1 MCFVDFGFT
10 EVLTLV
16 GKNVIVRGQLF
27 HCWKLLLMGVI
38 RLLRLSLRQDNFR

>member
-27 HCWKLLLMGVI
+27 HMLTGHHHTRVLINVQEIQSNNK
-38 RLLRLSLRQDNFR
+38 